1 VGATRDLAAFAAE
14 ADFDQLP
21 ADVVETLKVATLNI
35 LGCCLGGSQT
45 RIGQL
50 HVELAKEIAGGAGE
64 ATIVGDGARLSV
76 PAAAYAN
83 ASLGFA
89 LDYEDMIRYIAHPGH
104 VTVAA
109 ALAVGERR
117 RRSGRELLAALAAGY
132 EVCSRIAIG
141 VQPTPERG
149 AEVWGEQYHTFAA
162 AATAG
167 RLLELD
173 ADRMEIAF
181 GIAGAYTSVPSAYK
195 YFGPVSETRPMREV
209 KLGWGWNCLAGVV
222 AALSAERGFGGG
234 YGVLDGRHGFWIMH
248 GSDRCDYERMLAG
261 LGESWLTLE
270 TEFKIHPSIGVNHP
284 AYWATKQLVE
294 EHDVRPDDVEG
305 VRVTTLWADRIG
317 DHAPRGEVDAQFS
330 LPYTIASTIL
340 REPLGPAL
348 YAQQKRD
355 DPALLR
361 LLAKIEVIPDPE
373 ADRLFFEEQRLL
385 QTVEVRLVG
394 GKLLQRAID
403 FPRDKPAYG
412 KREVEQKF
420 EDLAAQILDPTR
432 RARVRAIVD
441 RLEGIEE
448 INELTA
454 LLG

>member
-1 VGATRDLAAFAAE
+1 MGATHELAAFAAE
-14 ADFDQLP
+14 TGFERLP
-21 ADVVETLKVATLNI
+21 ADVVETVKIATLNI
-35 LGCCLGGSQT
+35 LGCCLGGAQT
-45 RIGQL
+45 RLGRL
-50 HVELAKEIAGGAGE
+50 HVELAKEIGGSSGV
-64 ATIVGDGARLSV
+64 ATILGDGGRVSA

-109 ALAVGERR
+109 GLAVGEG
-117 RRSGRELLAALAAGY
+117 RRSSGRDFLAAVASGF
-132 EVCSRIAIG
+132 EVCSRIAVA

-167 RLLELD
+167 RLLGLD
-173 ADRMEIAF
+173 ADQMEIAF

-248 GSDRCDYERMLAG
+248 GSDRCDFDRMVAD
-261 LGESWLTLE
+261 LGESWLTRE
-270 TEFKIHPSIGVNHP
+270 TEFKIHPSIGINHP
-284 AYWATKQLVE
+284 AYWVTSQLVE
-294 EHDVRPDDVEG
+294 EHNVRADDVER

-317 DHAPRGEVDAQFS
+317 DPAPAGEVDAQFS
-330 LPYTIASTIL
+330 LPYTIAASIL
-340 REPLGPAL
+340 REPLGPEL
-348 YAQQKRD
+348 YSEQKRA
-355 DPALLR
+355 DPVLQQ
-361 LLAKIEVIPDPE
+361 LLARIEVISDPD

-385 QTVEVRLVG
+385 QTVEIRLTG
-394 GKLLQRAID
+394 GKVVRRPVE
-403 FPRDKPAYG
+403 FPKDKPDYG
-412 KREVEQKF
+412 KPEVGQKF
-420 EDLAAQILDPTR
+420 EDLAAGILDTTR
-432 RARVRAIVD
+432 RGEVRAIVD
-441 RLEGIEE
+441 RLETLKE
-448 INELTA
+448 INELID
-454 LLG
+454 LLH